1 VEVVVDELDDTV
13 VAVVVAVVVATEDVM
28 DAALLEVDEGL
39 EPPS

>member
-13 VAVVVAVVVATEDVM
+13 VAVVAAVVVATEDVV
-28 DAALLEVDEGL
+28 DVALLEVDEGL